1 MITVDKGGIR
11 YFEFEI
17 FAGKVT
23 QAIFS
28 RRGGVSPT
36 PWASL
41 NMGGTVGDDP
51 DNVKENKRR
60 ALETLGVG
68 TTSIFDV
75 WQVHGTKIVKATRP
89 RDLQKPHAH
98 ADAIITNT
106 IGITLMMRFADC
118 VPIFFVDPIR
128 KAIGLAHAG
137 WQGTVNGIIRTTV
150 AAMRAA
156 FGSKPEDIIAGIGP
170 SIGPDHYQI
179 GEELAGKVR
188 LVFGENENSVLS
200 TLNGNTYF
208 NLWAANQLQLISCGI
223 REIEVCR
230 ICTACHLDDWYSHR
244 AEKGKTGRFGAI
256 LSLL

>member
-1 MITVDKGGIR
+1 
-11 YFEFEI
+11 
-17 FAGKVT
+17 
-23 QAIFS
+23 
-28 RRGGVSPT
+28 
-36 PWASL
+36 
-41 NMGGTVGDDP
+41 
-51 DNVKENKRR
+51 
-60 ALETLGVG
+60 
-68 TTSIFDV
+68 
-75 WQVHGTKIVKATRP
+75 
-89 RDLQKPHAH
+89 
-98 ADAIITNT
+98 
-106 IGITLMMRFADC
+106 
-118 VPIFFVDPIR
+118 
-128 KAIGLAHAG
+128 
-137 WQGTVNGIIRTTV
+137 
-150 AAMRAA
+150 MRAA
-156 FGSKPEDIIAGIGP
+156 FGSKPQDIIAGIGP